1 MAAHRTTVE
10 RPDLTLARVVRET
23 VAGSSWNAARDLC
36 RTGRVSVDGQTAV
49 DPELRLRPGALVE
62 VDPVGRKLQKGALP
76 EDRVVYL
83 DNDVVV
89 VNKPAGMLSVP
100 FDKADRDT
108 LVDITRVALRK
119 RNGARFDPELGIV
132 HRIDIDTTGLL
143 MFTRNLAAKRA
154 LQSQFRAH
162 TVHRRYQALVHGEM
176 RGRSIDSLLI
186 RNRGDGLRGSYAKF
200 RAPKGPPP
208 EDAQRAVSHV
218 RAVEA
223 LRGASLI
230 ECELETGRQHQIRIH
245 LSEAGHP
252 LLGERVYVRDY
263 NGPLLSAPRPM
274 LHARELGF
282 VHPRT
287 EREMRFEI
295 ESPADFQAVLKR
307 LRG

>member
-1 MAAHRTTVE
+1 MAAHRTTVD
-10 RPDLTLARVVRET
+10 RADLTLARVVRESIL
-23 VAGSSWNAARDLC
+23 GSSWNSARDLC

-49 DPELRLRPGALVE
+49 DPELRLRKGSVVE
-62 VDPVGRKLQKGALP
+62 VDPVGRKLQKGALQ
-76 EDRVVYL
+76 EDRIVYL

-100 FDKADRDT
+100 FDKGDRDT
-108 LVDITRVALRK
+108 LIDLTRVALRK
-119 RNGARFDPELGIV
+119 RNAARYDPELGIV

-154 LQSQFRAH
+154 LQTQFRAH
-162 TVHRRYQALVHGEM
+162 TVHRRYVALVHGEL
-176 RGRSIDSLLI
+176 RARSFDSLLI
-186 RNRGDGLRGSYAKF
+186 RNRGDGLRGSYGKF

-208 EDAQRAVSHV
+208 EDAQRAVTHV
-218 RAVEA
+218 RPLEA
-223 LRGASLI
+223 LRGASLV

-263 NGPLLSAPRPM
+263 EGTLLPAPRPM

-287 EREMRFEI
+287 EREVRFEI
-295 ESPADFQAVLKR
+295 EPPADFEAARNR